1 MHTSGAFLGVGKAIT
16 DDRLTSQTTATA
28 IALLNTSS
36 LPMLVQEEIERLIM
50 TGDMLPGSRINE
62 TELAQRFGCSRGPVR
77 EALRALEEVG
87 LVRNEK
93 NRGVFVREISFEE
106 ADEIYELREALEEV
120 VGKRVALRATQAQI
134 EMLHGLV
141 DAMQKAAN
149 SEQAQ
154 EYAGLNLQFH
164 ETLLHA
170 ADSQKLTETY
180 KRLVKELHLFRMR
193 ALTDGGGLHVSAPE
207 HREIVKA
214 IESKNPDLAGH
225 ALKAHVATSRA
236 RMHKAYENT
245 RQHQTQMAVGKEQK
259 RSLPKT

>member
-1 MHTSGAFLGVGKAIT
+1 MHTSGAPVGIGKVLPA
-16 DDRLTSQTTATA
+16 DAMTSQATASA
-28 IALLNTSS
+28 IALLNSSS

-50 TGDMLPGSRINE
+50 TGALLPGTRVNE
-62 TELAQRFGCSRGPVR
+62 TELAQRFGTSRGPVR

-93 NRGVFVREISFEE
+93 NRGVFVREISIEE

-120 VGKRVALRATQAQI
+120 VGKRVAVRVTTEQI
-134 EMLHGLV
+134 ARMHGLV
-141 DAMQKAAN
+141 DAMEKAAEN
-149 SEQAQ
+149 EQAE

-164 ETLLHA
+164 EMLLQLA
-170 ADSQKLTETY
+170 ASQKLSETY

-207 HREIVKA
+207 HREIVNA
-214 IESKNPDLAGH
+214 IESKNPVMAGN

-236 RMHKAYENT
+236 RMHKAVEKKSQQEN
-245 RQHQTQMAVGKEQK
+245 
-259 RSLPKT
+259 

>member
-1 MHTSGAFLGVGKAIT
+1 MHTSGALIGVGKVLPA
-16 DDRLTSQTTATA
+16 DVMTSQATATA
-28 IALLNTSS
+28 IALLNSSS

-50 TGDMLPGSRINE
+50 TGALLPGTRVNE
-62 TELAQRFGCSRGPVR
+62 TELAQRFGTSRGPVR

-120 VGKRVALRATQAQI
+120 VGKRVAVRVTTEQI
-134 EMLHGLV
+134 AIMHGLV
-141 DAMQKAAN
+141 DAMEKAAEN
-149 SEQAQ
+149 EQAE

-164 ETLLHA
+164 EMLLQTA
-170 ADSQKLTETY
+170 ASQKLTETY

-193 ALTDGGGLHVSAPE
+193 ALTQGGGLHVSAPE

-214 IESKNPDLAGH
+214 IESRNSDMAGN
-225 ALKAHVATSRA
+225 ALKGHVATSRA
-236 RMHKAYENT
+236 RMHKAYE
-245 RQHQTQMAVGKEQK
+245 
-259 RSLPKT
+259 KTLQQEA